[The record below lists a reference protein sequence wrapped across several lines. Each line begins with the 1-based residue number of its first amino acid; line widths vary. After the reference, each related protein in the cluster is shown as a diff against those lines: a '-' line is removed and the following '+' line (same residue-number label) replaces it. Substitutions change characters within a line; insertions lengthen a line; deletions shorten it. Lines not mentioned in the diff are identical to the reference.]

1 MDAIEAILTRP
12 TVPQARMTGPG
23 PDAAALERILACGA
37 AAPDHGKLAPWRF
50 LVVRGED
57 RVALGELFARAVLA
71 ANPAA
76 PAEEVLKQR
85 VSPLRAP
92 VIVVVVARLDPAH
105 PKIPVWEQRDSAA
118 AAAQNIL
125 LAAHALG
132 FAGKW
137 STGKNATDPVIKAGL
152 GVAPHEAITGFLFL
166 GSITAPASPSRRP
179 ALESV
184 VATWPP
190 PG

>member
-1 MDAIEAILTRP
+1 MDAIEAMLTRP
-12 TVPQARMTGPG
+12 TVPQARMVGPG
-23 PDAAALERILACGA
+23 PDAADLARILACGA

-50 LVVRGED
+50 LVVQGEG
-57 RVALGELFARAVLA
+57 RVALGELFARAVLV

-76 PAEEVLKQR
+76 PAAEVEKQR
-85 VSPLRAP
+85 QSPLRAP
-92 VIVVVVARLDPAH
+92 LIVVVVARLDPAH

-137 STGKNATDPVIKAGL
+137 STGKNATDAVIKAGL
-152 GVAPHEAITGFLFL
+152 GVAPHEAITGFLYL
-166 GSITAPASPSRRP
+166 GSLAGPVSPSHRP
-179 ALESV
+179 ALDSV
-184 VATWPP
+184 VTPWPA